1 MVSQRFEEFIN
12 QHTLHTADNRSGI
25 LLEWQEN
32 LKVLYGTIESYLQPF
47 TENGKIKIT
56 YRDVQLYEDGLGD
69 YTVQEAA
76 ITLGEKTL
84 SLKPIGTLLI
94 GAKGRV
100 DLTGAYGS
108 AKLIFADFSKF
119 PEISNTDFQWM
130 IPNPSRAAIGVYAPL
145 TKEAFLEVFM
155 EVAADG

>member
-12 QHTLHTADNRSGI
+12 QHTVQTVNSRSGI

-32 LKVLYGTIESYLQPF
+32 LKALYNTIELYLKPF
-47 TENGKIKIT
+47 TENNKIKIT
-56 YRDVQLYEDGLGD
+56 YQDVQLHEDGLGD
-69 YTVQEAA
+69 YTVQEAT
-76 ITLGEKTL
+76 ITFGEKTL

-119 PEISNTDFQWM
+119 PEISTTAFQWM
-130 IPNPSRAAIGVYAPL
+130 IPNPSKAAIGIYVPL
-145 TKEAFLEVFM
+145 TQEAFLEVFM

>member
-12 QHTLHTADNRSGI
+12 QHTLQTVDHRSDI
-25 LLEWQEN
+25 LSEWMEN
-32 LKVLYGTIESYLQPF
+32 LEGLYKTIESYLQPF
-47 TENGKIKIT
+47 IENKKIKIT
-56 YRDVQLYEDGLGD
+56 YQDVQLHEDGLGD
-69 YTVQEAA
+69 YTVQEAT
-76 ITLGEKTL
+76 ITLGEKSL

-100 DLTGAYGS
+100 DLTGAYGT

-119 PEISNTDFQWM
+119 PNVSTTDFQWM
-130 IPNPSRAAIGVYAPL
+130 IPNPSRAAIGIYAPL
-145 TKEAFLEVFM
+145 TEEAFLEVFM